1 MFGKKKK
8 DQQIAPIEE
17 QELIQDQELEQPTL
31 DELVEETRIFFE
43 SEIVEDDDV
52 DYTQEFEAIAYILR
66 EEQGDILK
74 AESLDPMPIP
84 EEEFLESE
92 LIEDE
97 DEEVVL
103 EEIAE
108 EPTEEF
114 VEEIVEDAPVVSE
127 DSSNEPIEEVQEES
141 PQEVQEEVSEE
152 PAPQDDVEKQAEP
165 TPQEPQQEEVVYVVD
180 GPEEED
186 EVVKPARLVRLPNLI
201 DYMLTQNMSKRMKL
215 NVATLLL
222 SAYQKFKDIPEEKKI
237 IIKCMA
243 KVIQSLMVN
252 Q

>member
-8 DQQIAPIEE
+8 DQQVAPLEE
-17 QELIQDQELEQPTL
+17 QQLVQDQELEQPTL
-31 DELVEETRIFFE
+31 DELVEDTRIFFE

-97 DEEVVL
+97 DEGIVL
-103 EEIAE
+103 DEIVE
-108 EPTEEF
+108 DPT
-114 VEEIVEDAPVVSE
+114 EEIVEDAPVEAE
-127 DSSNEPIEEVQEES
+127 DASNEPLEEVQEES
-141 PQEVQEEVSEE
+141 PQEVQEDVGEESLTEDVAEEQAE
-152 PAPQDDVEKQAEP
+152 PAPQELQK
-165 TPQEPQQEEVVYVVD
+165 EEVVYVVD
-180 GPEEED
+180 GPEEDD

-243 KVIQSLMVN
+243 KVMQSLMAN